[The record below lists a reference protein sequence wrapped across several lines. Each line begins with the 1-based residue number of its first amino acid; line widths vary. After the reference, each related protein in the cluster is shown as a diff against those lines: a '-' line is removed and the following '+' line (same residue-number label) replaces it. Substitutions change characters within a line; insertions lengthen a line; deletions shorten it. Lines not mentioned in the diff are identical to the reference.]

1 MRFFLDNDVDAEV
14 ASFLTRR
21 RHRCWRAGEA
31 GLADAN
37 DELIAIYAEERQAV
51 LISHDR
57 AFARKRMAN
66 TTGQSV
72 WLHCQQVDGVEVL
85 AEHLAEVAC
94 SASAVGLVNPAA
106 GASWGVVG
114 PVLVAVAP
122 FRRPATRLTKPALD
136 STWTAPAGI
145 SARSPARPR

>member
-21 RHRCWRAGEA
+21 RHQCWRAGEA

-37 DELIAIYAEERQAV
+37 DELIAIYAEERRAV

-57 AFARKRMAN
+57 AFAKKRMAN
-66 TTGQSV
+66 TTGQSA

-85 AEHLAEVAC
+85 ALHVVEVEAKLT
-94 SASAVGLVNPAA
+94 VMPMLVLEVTRA
-106 GASWGVVG
+106 GVKLH
-114 PVLVAVAP
+114 P
-122 FRRPATRLTKPALD
+122 
-136 STWTAPAGI
+136 
-145 SARSPARPR
+145 PRWE

>member
-21 RHRCWRAGEA
+21 GHQCWRAGEA

-57 AFARKRMAN
+57 AFAKKRIAN

-85 AEHLAEVAC
+85 AEHLAEVEAKL
-94 SASAVGLVNPAA
+94 ANLRMVVLEVTRA
-106 GASWGVVG
+106 GVKLH
-114 PVLVAVAP
+114 P
-122 FRRPATRLTKPALD
+122 
-136 STWTAPAGI
+136 
-145 SARSPARPR
+145 PRWE